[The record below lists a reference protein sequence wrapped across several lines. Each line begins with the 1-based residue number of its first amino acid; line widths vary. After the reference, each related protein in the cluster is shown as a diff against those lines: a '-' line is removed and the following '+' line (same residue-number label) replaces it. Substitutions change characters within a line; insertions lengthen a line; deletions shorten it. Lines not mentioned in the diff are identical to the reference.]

1 LDLLVNGRTS
11 FVIAQRIS
19 TVMRA
24 DLILVLDKGTIV
36 ARGRHAEL
44 MEISEIYA
52 DIYNSQLIDDA
63 VTASAPVG

>member
-1 LDLLVNGRTS
+1 
-11 FVIAQRIS
+11 
-19 TVMRA
+19 
-24 DLILVLDKGTIV
+24 LDKGTIV